1 MPWRSMGCSPWRMD
15 TPDTPP
21 PAENPDKKARATR
34 VAEKVKNIII
44 IIAVLVGVMIYFGQK
59 LMMGKRYKVS
69 DKESVNYSEKAT
81 EEEAKK
87 LGDILK
93 DTGYFDGS
101 KEVDVLLKK
110 GGKEGTVVSFVISGL
125 GKDDTIENAFRM
137 IGEGIAQKGFGKPLT
152 IRLSDSHL
160 NTLKDV
166 KLE

>member
-1 MPWRSMGCSPWRMD
+1 MD
-15 TPDTPP
+15 ASDSPP
-21 PAENPDKKARATR
+21 PADQTDKKARNTR
-34 VAEKVKNIII
+34 IAEKVKNIVI

-59 LMMGKRYKVS
+59 IMMGKRYKVS

-81 EEEAKK
+81 EEDAKK
-87 LGDILK
+87 LAEILK
-93 DTGYFDGS
+93 ASGYFDGS

-125 GKDDTIENAFRM
+125 GKDDAIANAFKV
-137 IGEGIAQKGFGKPLT
+137 IGENIAEKGFGKPMT
-152 IRLSDSHL
+152 VRLIDSHL